1 MHPLVSL
8 LARRPN
14 LVRMPGV
21 GIAAGL
27 DVPAVQ
33 A

>member
-1 MHPLVSL
+1 M
-8 LARRPN
+8 ARRSS

-27 DVPAVQ
+27 DAPAGVTT
-33 A
+33 

>member
-1 MHPLVSL
+1 LVSI
-8 LARRPN
+8 LARNPN

-27 DVPAVQ
+27 DAREAV